1 VLVNP
6 PPPFIMPHIYDHP
19 RPSVACET
27 VVFDLHNIP
36 TPQVLLV
43 LRKKD
48 PFKGLWSLP
57 GGFLEEDE
65 ELEECASRELY
76 EETGVDIEARY
87 LHQAFTVG
95 NKNRD
100 PRGRIIAVVYTA
112 VVDNAEYPLCAGD
125 DAAEVAWFRMD
136 ELPSLA
142 ADHLET
148 IRRTLGEV
156 YNDPI

>member
-1 VLVNP
+1 
-6 PPPFIMPHIYDHP
+6 MPHIYDYP

-27 VVFDLHNIP
+27 VVFDLSDDV
-36 TPQVLLV
+36 PQVLLV
-43 LRKKD
+43 LRKNH
-48 PFKGLWSLP
+48 PFQGLWSLP

-65 ELEECASRELY
+65 ELEECAARELV
-76 EETGVDIEARY
+76 EETGVDVAARY
-87 LHQAFTVG
+87 LQQAFTVG

-100 PRGRIIAVVYTA
+100 PRGRIIAVVYTI
-112 VVDNAEYPLCAGD
+112 VVDKMDYAVGAGD
-125 DAAEVAWFRMD
+125 DAERVAWFRMD

-156 YNDPI
+156 YHDPI